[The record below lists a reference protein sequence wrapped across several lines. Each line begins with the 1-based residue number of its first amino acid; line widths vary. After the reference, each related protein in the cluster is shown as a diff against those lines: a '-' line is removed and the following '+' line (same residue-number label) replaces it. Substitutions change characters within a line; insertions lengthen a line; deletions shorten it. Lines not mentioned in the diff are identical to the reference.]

1 MEIIYKAALAVMII
15 LAVTLSIAVTHAQ
28 VTEEP
33 CSSPEASQFDFWVG
47 KWQLDWKDPDG
58 TIKNGTNAVNK
69 ILGSCVIEE
78 NFTSGDST
86 FFGKS
91 VSVYNP
97 AKKLWQ
103 QTWVD
108 NGGAY
113 MDFTG
118 GMEGNNMVLQRIV
131 TNKEGKQIIQRM
143 VFTDITKDSFTWN
156 WESSRDN
163 GATWAQNW
171 QIMYTRK
178 Q

>member
-1 MEIIYKAALAVMII
+1 MEIIYKAGLAVMII

-33 CSSPEASQFDFWVG
+33 CSAPEASQFDFWVG
-47 KWQLDWKDPDG
+47 KWQAKWVD
-58 TIKNGTNAVNK
+58 TENK
-69 ILGSCVIEE
+69 PQYGENIIAKTLNDCVIEE
-78 NFTSGDST
+78 NFST
-86 FFGKS
+86 DDKTFIGRS
-91 VSVYNP
+91 LSMYNP
-97 AKKLWQ
+97 NKKIWQ